1 MKSSQCSDYNN
12 TKSSF
17 PKGIAHSMEASSY
30 RQTQGSMKNSTE
42 LSPEKGT
49 GEEYLVRGSGMCVTL
64 GATTTKRFIMYRR
77 DWCGIICEVIVPI
90 IMVIIGLQFAT

>member
-1 MKSSQCSDYNN
+1 M
-12 TKSSF
+12 
-17 PKGIAHSMEASSY
+17 H
-30 RQTQGSMKNSTE
+30 KNSTATNPANE
-42 LSPEKGT
+42 G

-90 IMVIIGLQFAT
+90 FMVIIGLQFATQSSHLH